1 MDAIQVENQTLH
13 RTIRA
18 MQQATHA
25 AAIISARR
33 EAVYA
38 PFVPFPE
45 FALDEDLSQIADML
59 GACKAVP
66 QYPAVVLSAQVQLN
80 PL

>member
-25 AAIISARR
+25 TAIASARS
-33 EAVYA
+33 EAVYPPSA
-38 PFVPFPE
+38 PFPE

-59 GACKAVP
+59 SACKAVP
-66 QYPAVVLSAQVQLN
+66 QYPAVVLSAQV
-80 PL
+80 